1 MYARLRNLNRECCEK
16 GQALAE
22 FSFASAILVL
32 LIMGLID
39 FGTLLFSYAQASNS
53 LRTALRYAEI
63 LGYSTSPTIPYLDC
77 PSMTDAATNHFFT
90 ASHVVNIEYIKADN
104 PSQTYTCT
112 TVSDDVIENGDI
124 LHIELTAVVHPL
136 FLPFGDFRIEFE
148 GQRSIVKVVPITLEG
163 GFGSGPGSGGNPDDD
178 GDGLP
183 NASDNCPSD
192 PNPDQLDTDIDG
204 IGDACDSPPGGT
216 GSVPAPSA
224 FTTQAGAIGSPADC
238 SSGVVSFY
246 WNPMSPV
253 PTRMEIRDASTHAL
267 IKQLSS
273 SSPNPVTNAF
283 CDSCD
288 IISPVAGYK
297 CYYAVAFGGS
307 PEAASPQSNL
317 SCVECLTAPSTPA
330 DFAATVNCTTGNV
343 SFSWT
348 QPGAPP
354 SFVTIYSTDGSFE
367 QIVSGDTSCAD
378 CDTISTSGGSRS
390 YYIVATN
397 GVTGHSVNSPASAPA
412 VSVSCSVP

>member
-1 MYARLRNLNRECCEK
+1 MYARLRKLNREFCEK

-39 FGTLLFSYAQASNS
+39 FGTILFSYAQASNS
-53 LRTALRYAEI
+53 LRSALRYAEI

-77 PSMTDAATNHFFT
+77 PGMTDAATNNFFT

-104 PSQTYTCT
+104 PSQKYTCA
-112 TVSDDVIENGDI
+112 TVSDDVLENGDI
-124 LHIELTAVVHPL
+124 LHIELTAIIDPF
-136 FLPFGDFRIEFE
+136 FLPLGDFNIEFE
-148 GQRSIVKVVPITLEG
+148 GQRSIVKAIPITLEG
-163 GFGSGPGSGGNPDDD
+163 GFGPAPGGGGNLDDD

-183 NASDNCPSD
+183 NASDNCPTD
-192 PNPDQLDTDIDG
+192 ANPTQIDTDGDG
-204 IGDACDSPPGGT
+204 FGDVCDNSGT
-216 GSVPAPSA
+216 GPVSAPGA
-224 FTTQAGAIGSPADC
+224 FTAQAGTIGSPADC

-246 WNPMSPV
+246 WDPMSPV
-253 PTRMEIRDASTHAL
+253 PTRMEIRDTSTHAL
-267 IKQLSS
+267 IEGLSS

-288 IISPVAGYK
+288 IISPVAGYR
-297 CYYAVAFGGS
+297 CYYAVAFDGS
-307 PEAASPQSNL
+307 PEAASPELNI
-317 SCVECLTAPSTPA
+317 SCVECLAAPSTPA
-330 DFAATVNCTTGNV
+330 DFAASVNCTTGNV

-354 SFVTIYSTDGSFE
+354 SFVTISSTDGSFE
-367 QIVSGDTSCAD
+367 QIVSGDTSCAN

-397 GVTGHSVNSPASAPA
+397 GVTGHSVNSPASAPP
-412 VSVSCSVP
+412 VPVSCPGP